1 MVLHHLLQWIA
12 LNFTQCEEKAR
23 NVLGGSASDNNGM
36 GSNGTEFLDQPERH
50 PDYWDALLLF
60 LLQGR
65 TEQVMSPRFWTI
77 NFLFI
82 QLNSPS

>member
-23 NVLGGSASDNNGM
+23 NVLGGSSTDNNGI
-36 GSNGTEFLDQPERH
+36 GANGAEYLDQPERH
-50 PDYWDALLLF
+50 PDYWDAVLLF

-65 TEQVMSPRFWTI
+65 TEQVHEYTGEAGFRYGGQI
-77 NFLFI
+77 KQ
-82 QLNSPS
+82 QL